1 MTTSEQVGA
10 PATPSP
16 RGRGRH
22 WTRWVGWGLIL
33 LAVLLVACVALL
45 ARDALAARE
54 ALTRALDE
62 VPAAEEAL
70 RAGDVDTADA
80 ALERVQPFTA
90 TARAS
95 TDGPLWSLAAHL
107 PVYGQDLRAFSAAAA
122 TVDDLAAVV
131 LPSLTQ
137 ALGAIEGDSVTIT
150 DGGVDLAPLVDAA
163 PAVARAADAFD
174 DIDARLAAV
183 DPTALHREIAE
194 PYATLVARADDL
206 RPVVQ
211 TADRLTSLGPAMLGA
226 DGPRRYLV
234 VSLNNAELRAGGGIP
249 GALAVLTVDDGAV
262 SLERQASTADVPPFA
277 EPVLPLD
284 PGVEQLFTDR
294 VGRYVQDT
302 PLTPDFPT
310 TAELTATMWE
320 QSQGETLDGVAAIDP
335 VALSYLLEATGGI
348 DVPFGE
354 GSVAL
359 DAGNVVQVLL
369 SDAYAQLEPGEQTDA
384 FFASVASTVLETFLG
399 GTADP
404 GVARDALARGAAEHR
419 VLLWSAHPAEQER
432 LAGTVVAG
440 DVDTADRAASSVG
453 VFLNDATGGKM
464 SYYLATDVR
473 LSGSVCTDGG
483 RVDTFR
489 AVLASTAPADAATSL
504 PWYVTG
510 GGISG
515 VAPGNVRT
523 IVVLYPPRDGVVG
536 TVRVGEEPSGALVA
550 DVAGRRAASF
560 PVELAPGQ
568 SATVTFT
575 VTAPAEGPGT
585 VGPDGTIDLWTTP
598 TVSEPGLAVVP
609 VAACG

>member
-1 MTTSEQVGA
+1 MTTTE
-10 PATPSP
+10 PADLPP
-16 RGRGRH
+16 RHTGGRRRRH
-22 WTRWVGWGLIL
+22 WASWLGWGLIL

-45 ARDALAARE
+45 ARDALAARD

-70 RAGDVDTADA
+70 RAGDVETAEA
-80 ALERVQPFTA
+80 ALDRVQPYTA

-107 PVYGQDLRAFSAAAA
+107 PVYGQDVRAFSAAAA

-137 ALGAIEGDSVTIT
+137 ALGAVEGDSLTLT
-150 DGGVDLAPLVDAA
+150 GDGVDLAPLTEAA
-163 PAVARAADAFD
+163 PAMARAADAFD
-174 DIDARLAAV
+174 DIDARLARV
-183 DPTALHREIAE
+183 DPDALHQEIAE
-194 PYATLVARADDL
+194 PYATLVARTDDL
-206 RPVVQ
+206 RPVVR
-211 TADRLTSLGPAMLGA
+211 TADRLTTLGPAMLGA

-234 VSLNNAELRAGGGIP
+234 VALNSAELRAGGGIP
-249 GALAVLTVDDGAV
+249 GALAVLTVDGGAV

-310 TAELTATMWE
+310 TAELTAAMWE
-320 QSQGETLDGVAAIDP
+320 QAQGETLDGVVATDP
-335 VALSYLLEATGGI
+335 VALSYLLEATGPL
-348 DVPFGE
+348 DVPAGDDT
-354 GSVAL
+354 VTL
-359 DAGNVVQVLL
+359 DAGNVVQALL
-369 SDAYAQLEPGEQTDA
+369 SDSYARLEPGPETDA
-384 FFASVASTVLETFLG
+384 FFASVATSVLGTFLAG
-399 GTADP
+399 GADP
-404 GVARDALARGAAEHR
+404 GLARDALARAADEHR
-419 VLLWSAHPAEQER
+419 VLLWSAHPDEQDR

-440 DVDTADRAASSVG
+440 DIDTADRAASSVG

-464 SYYLATDVR
+464 GYYLDTDVR
-473 LSGSVCTDGG
+473 LTGSACTDGG
-483 RVDTFR
+483 RVDTFS
-489 AVLASTAPADAATSL
+489 AALTSTAPADAGSSL

-515 VAPGNVRT
+515 VTPGNVRT
-523 IVVLYPPRDGVVG
+523 VVVLYPPRGGEVG
-536 TVRVGEEPSGALVA
+536 TVRVGGAPTGALVA
-550 DVAGRRAASF
+550 EVGGRRAASL

-568 SATVTFT
+568 STAVSFT
-575 VTAPAEGPGT
+575 VTSPADPQDGPGT
-585 VGPDGTIDLWTTP
+585 DGTIDVWTTP
-598 TVSEPGLAVVP
+598 TVSTPGLAVVP